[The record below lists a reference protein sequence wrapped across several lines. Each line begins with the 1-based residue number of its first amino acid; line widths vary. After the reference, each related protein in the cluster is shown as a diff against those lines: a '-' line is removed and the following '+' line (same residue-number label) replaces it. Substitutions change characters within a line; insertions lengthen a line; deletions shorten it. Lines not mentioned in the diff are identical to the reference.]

1 MLWIWIY
8 DRTFYIGQSGAVSDD
23 ISLLS
28 SLLHFE
34 VCDVTVCVFACIDK
48 IMCLFVCLRVEQ

>member
-1 MLWIWIY
+1 M
-8 DRTFYIGQSGAVSDD
+8 RMPVMKSVSVHFD

-28 SLLHFE
+28 SLLQFE

-48 IMCLFVCLRVEQ
+48 IMCLFVCLPVEQ